1 MLAAMSVPEKKLG
14 ILLSTHPGHPAFQ
27 RGIEV
32 AAAALAAGTRVYLYC
47 IDEAVRG
54 VSNPQLQSLHARG
67 LILYACA
74 YAAQRRCLPIDN
86 LAVYAG
92 LGVLGDLLA
101 GTDEFLGFN
110 KEAE

>member
-1 MLAAMSVPEKKLG
+1 MLTSMSVAEKKLG
-14 ILLSTHPGHPAFQ
+14 ILLSTHPSQPAFH
-27 RGIEV
+27 RGVE
-32 AAAALAAGTRVYLYC
+32 AAASALAAGGQVYLYC

-54 VSNPQLQSLHARG
+54 VSDPQIQSLRERG

-74 YAAQRRCLPIDN
+74 YAAQRRSLPVDD